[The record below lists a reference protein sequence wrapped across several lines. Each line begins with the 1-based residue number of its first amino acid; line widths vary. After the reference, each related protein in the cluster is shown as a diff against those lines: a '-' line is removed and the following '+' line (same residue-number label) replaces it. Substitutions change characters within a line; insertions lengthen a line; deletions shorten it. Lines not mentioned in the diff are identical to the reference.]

1 MRFTGRRSLGENAG
15 SLDRVV
21 SPFSYG
27 CSLQSGNFQGV
38 FMASPLLFE
47 PFKLRSITLRN
58 RIGVSPMCQYSC
70 DNGLIGD
77 WHFVHLG
84 SRAVG
89 GAGLVM
95 AEATAVSAEGRI
107 SPADTGIWSDAH
119 ADAWRR
125 VVAFLAAQG
134 AVPGIQLA
142 HAGWKGSTAA
152 PWKGGKAVDPADGGW
167 RPVGVG
173 DTPFTDGYPVPRSLT
188 PADID
193 RVCGEWRVAARRA
206 IDAGFR
212 LVEIHAA
219 HGYLLHSFLSPH
231 SNHRTDEYGGS
242 FENRTRLLLRI
253 ATELRGVVPD
263 DLPLAVRL
271 SCTDWVEGGWVIED
285 SVRLAQRL
293 KEIGVDLVDCSSGGV
308 APTAKI
314 PVGPG
319 YQTAFAEAIR
329 RQARI
334 ATAAVGLLTEPHQAE
349 TILRT
354 GQADLVFL
362 AREML
367 RDPYWPARAA
377 RVLGASTER
386 MAPTQYGRAW

>member
-1 MRFTGRRSLGENAG
+1 MHTTK
-15 SLDRVV
+15 
-21 SPFSYG
+21 
-27 CSLQSGNFQGV
+27 
-38 FMASPLLFE
+38 LFE
-47 PFKLRSITLRN
+47 PFSLRSVAFRN

-70 DNGLIGD
+70 DDGVVGD

-107 SPADTGIWSDAH
+107 SPEDTGIWKDDH
-119 ADAWRR
+119 VEAWRR
-125 VVAFLAAQG
+125 ITRFIAEHG

-152 PWKGGKAVDPADGGW
+152 PWKGGKAVLLTNGGW
-167 RPVGVG
+167 QPIGVG
-173 DTPFTDGYPVPRSLT
+173 DQPFTDGYPTPRQMTTS
-188 PADID
+188 DIE
-193 RVCGEWRVAARRA
+193 RVCGEFRDAARRA
-206 IDAGFR
+206 LEAGFK

-219 HGYLLHSFLSPH
+219 HGYLLHSFLSPLA
-231 SNHRTDEYGGS
+231 NHRTDEYGGP
-242 FENRTRLLLRI
+242 FENRVRFLLRV
-253 ATELRGVVPD
+253 ARELRGLLPAD
-263 DLPLAVRL
+263 TPLAVRL
-271 SCTDWVEGGWVIED
+271 SCTDWIDGGWTIHD
-285 SVRLAQRL
+285 SVRVAAQLREL
-293 KEIGVDLVDCSSGGV
+293 GGDLIDCSSGG
-308 APTAKI
+308 ASPIAKI

-329 RQARI
+329 RESRI
-334 ATAAVGLLTEPHQAE
+334 ATAAVGMITEPHQAE

-354 GQADLVFL
+354 GQADMVFL

-377 RVLGASTER
+377 RELGVNMEG
-386 MAPTQYGRAW
+386 MAPVQYGRAW